1 MGATSERRRTWRTE
15 ISLQCTLHR
24 RTGKM
29 IEAQTLDLGPG
40 GMRVKTNRPLAVD
53 ETFDFELHDR
63 ARINGRARVV
73 DERGNRVYGLRFD
86 KLGDEARAE
95 IALLAQEAAPSS
107 SAPER

>member
-1 MGATSERRRTWRTE
+1 MTDRRRSWRTGLALE
-15 ISLQCTLHR
+15 CLLHR
-24 RTGKM
+24 HTGTT
-29 IEAQTLDLGPG
+29 IEAQALDLGPG

-53 ETFDFELHDR
+53 ETFDFELPDR

-73 DERGNRVYGLRFD
+73 DERGYRVYGLRFD

-95 IALLAQEAAPSS
+95 IALLAKEAAASA

>member
-1 MGATSERRRTWRTE
+1 MNDRRRSWRTGLAHE
-15 ISLQCTLHR
+15 CLLHR
-24 RTGKM
+24 HTGKT
-29 IEAQTLDLGPG
+29 IEVQTVDLGPG
-40 GMRVKTNRPLAVD
+40 GMRVKTDRPLAID
-53 ETFDFELHDR
+53 ETFDFELPDR

-73 DERGNRVYGLRFD
+73 DERGYRVYGLRFD